1 MNFVEALDVRMEEI
15 ASACTRCGKYFQACP
30 MTEPAGIKDAEP
42 TKVLSGIVDI
52 REERRRDLRGHLDL
66 TGPRPEHMRLRLNG
80 ERHAPTSI

>member
-30 MTEPAGIKDAEP
+30 MTEPAGIKDEEP

-52 REERRRDLRGHLDL
+52 FRGNA
-66 TGPRPEHMRLRLNG
+66 GKE
-80 ERHAPTSI
+80 

>member
-1 MNFVEALDVRMEEI
+1 MNFVEALDVRMEENRLRLH
-15 ASACTRCGKYFQACP
+15 AVRKYFQTCP

-66 TGPRPEHMRLRLNG
+66 NGPRPEHMRLRLNG